1 MSGADIGTAR
11 GDEGRVFKPGGNPF
25 EELETSAYKE
35 HLRELLASLESSL
48 RQLQND
54 RVSLPLSFVSLLNP
68 NNEGG
73 LFKVVPPDRWKFFNE
88 VPPAGHSDLLSHTPS
103 EQILA
108 MGAALGGILAVFPT
122 SSDLAQQAANSL
134 SQFDSTLGP
143 LISCVV
149 ISQTQEDF
157 PEENIVPILAK
168 TVTAES
174 TDMLEKIART
184 CNLPHV
190 RVDALVAI
198 AGRDW
203 DRAQQLAAD
212 IQGNLDPGTVQ
223 WIAEELER
231 VRKGSLP
238 ILQAASAQGNPLSL
252 LGDPDQQE
260 KFRKVV
266 LGSALLAMPGPLD
279 LGRLCQWFD
288 AGTLAKFLESLPVA
302 DQQQSSARGSLLFE
316 PVRDEEGEV
325 LLRKVLSI

>member
-1 MSGADIGTAR
+1 MSGADIGTTRDDA
-11 GDEGRVFKPGGNPF
+11 GRVINAEPNPF
-25 EELETSAYKE
+25 EKLKAPCADERR
-35 HLRELLASLESSL
+35 RELLASLESSL
-48 RQLQND
+48 RQFYYD
-54 RVSLPLSFVSLLNP
+54 RVSLPLSFVSPLTP

-73 LFKVVPPDRWKFFNE
+73 LFKVVPHDEWNFCSTF
-88 VPPAGHSDLLSHTPS
+88 PPAGHSDPSSHTPS
-103 EQILA
+103 EQILD
-108 MGAALGGILAVFPT
+108 MGVALGGILAVFPA
-122 SSDLAQQAANSL
+122 SSDLAQRAADSL

-143 LISCVV
+143 LISRVV

-157 PEENIVPILAK
+157 PEEQIVPILAK

-198 AGRDW
+198 ARRDLE
-203 DRAQQLAAD
+203 RAQQLAAD
-212 IQGNLDPGTVQ
+212 IQGNLDLGTVQ
-223 WIAEELER
+223 WIAEELDQ
-231 VRKGSLP
+231 VRSSSLP

-252 LGDPDQQE
+252 FVDPDQQE

-288 AGTLAKFLESLPVA
+288 AGILAKFLESLPVA
-302 DQQQSSARGSLLFE
+302 DQQQSSSRGSLFFQA
-316 PVRDEEGEV
+316 VRDEEGDV
-325 LLRKVLSI
+325 FLRTVPSI